1 MIEDMQVRN
10 LSPPTQTVYLRQ
22 VSLFARH
29 FRQSPQA
36 LGAEAVRAY
45 QLYLT
50 NDRKLAPSSIL
61 VAVAALPALPL
72 QSDLA
77 EGLALGA
84 SHPDAQKTPDPAG
97 RVESPRSPAVPL
109 AACPA

>member
-1 MIEDMQVRN
+1 MTSLRQRMIEDMQVRN
-10 LSPPTQTVYLRQ
+10 LSPHTQTVYLRQ

-29 FRQSPQA
+29 FGQSPQA

-61 VAVAALPALPL
+61 VAVAALRFLYKVTL
-72 QSDLA
+72 QKA
-77 EGLALGA
+77 WPWEQAI
-84 SHPDAQKTPDPAG
+84 PTPKN
-97 RVESPRSPAVPL
+97 PRPCRS
-109 AACPA
+109 C